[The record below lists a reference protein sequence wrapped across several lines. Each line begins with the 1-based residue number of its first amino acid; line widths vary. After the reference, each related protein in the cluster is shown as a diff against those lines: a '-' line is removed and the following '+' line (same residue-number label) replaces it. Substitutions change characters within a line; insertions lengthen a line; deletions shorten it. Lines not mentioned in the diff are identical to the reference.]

1 VDRRTGEAAYAHR
14 AVVTED
20 ATEDVIRSVR
30 GVRRAA
36 SRARAGGR
44 RPTASSIK
52 KHRASSASYSSGGI
66 VTMRRPRAR
75 SKKRHVAMRK

>member
-44 RPTASSIK
+44 RPTASSI
-52 KHRASSASYSSGGI
+52 
-66 VTMRRPRAR
+66 
-75 SKKRHVAMRK
+75 